1 MNEKWTEGVSLFI
14 NAGPEDGID
23 YYDIW
28 HNGGPGGPMLVAYHK
43 DSAQVICAAVDE
55 LHLLRAENRKLRDV
69 LEWVNVQ
76 CPGRCAGL
84 CDAAL
89 QGKVANIPKEH
100 QAERLRE
107 RAAVLRYLQHL
118 PEVCAAC
125 CDAAVSDAID
135 AIEDGLHRPG
145 GDS

>member
-28 HNGGPGGPMLVAYHK
+28 HNGGPGGPMLVAYHR

-55 LHLLRAENRKLRDV
+55 LHLLRAENRRLRDV
-69 LEWVNVQ
+69 LEWVNNQ
-76 CPGRCAGL
+76 CPGKCAGV

-89 QGKVANIPKEH
+89 RGEHCRKE
-100 QAERLRE
+100 
-107 RAAVLRYLQHL
+107 
-118 PEVCAAC
+118 
-125 CDAAVSDAID
+125 
-135 AIEDGLHRPG
+135 
-145 GDS
+145 